1 MRILIA
7 DDEKDLNQI
16 LAQKLKQ
23 ESYSVDRCFDGE
35 EALDYLES
43 AEYDAAILDIMM
55 PKKTGLEVLQIL
67 RENGNQ
73 LPILLLT
80 ARDSIDDRVLGLD
93 LGADDYLVKPF
104 ALEELLARLRVL
116 LRKTSTQKNNVLQ
129 AGNLSLHLD
138 SHQVKRGNREI
149 QLSSKE
155 FSLLRY
161 MMQNKGVVLSRDTLE
176 QHIYSFDVSGG
187 SNVIDVYIRYLR
199 RKIDDGEDE
208 KLIHTIRGQ
217 GYVLRDPS

>member
-16 LAQKLKQ
+16 LTQKLKQ

-93 LGADDYLVKPF
+93 LGADDYLS
-104 ALEELLARLRVL
+104 
-116 LRKTSTQKNNVLQ
+116 KTLCFRRITCQTSRSIKKN
-129 AGNLSLHLD
+129 
-138 SHQVKRGNREI
+138 I
-149 QLSSKE
+149 
-155 FSLLRY
+155 
-161 MMQNKGVVLSRDTLE
+161 DT
-176 QHIYSFDVSGG
+176 
-187 SNVIDVYIRYLR
+187 
-199 RKIDDGEDE
+199 K
-208 KLIHTIRGQ
+208 K
-217 GYVLRDPS
+217 

>member
-1 MRILIA
+1 M
-7 DDEKDLNQI
+7 
-16 LAQKLKQ
+16 
-23 ESYSVDRCFDGE
+23 
-35 EALDYLES
+35 DYLES

-116 LRKTSTQKNNVLQ
+116 LRKTSTQKIMFYKL
-129 AGNLSLHLD
+129 
-138 SHQVKRGNREI
+138 EI
-149 QLSSKE
+149 YRCIL
-155 FSLLRY
+155 
-161 MMQNKGVVLSRDTLE
+161 
-176 QHIYSFDVSGG
+176 IA
-187 SNVIDVYIRYLR
+187 IR
-199 RKIDDGEDE
+199 
-208 KLIHTIRGQ
+208 
-217 GYVLRDPS
+217 

>member
-1 MRILIA
+1 MKILLVE
-7 DDEKDLNQI
+7 DEEMLNGITAKYLRAENMTVDTCFNGQQAI
-16 LAQKLKQ
+16 DYVNTS
-23 ESYSVDRCFDGE
+23 SYDV
-35 EALDYLES
+35 
-43 AEYDAAILDIMM
+43 IVMDIMM
-55 PKKTGLEVLQIL
+55 PIL
-67 RENGNQ
+67 DGISALAQMRNDGNTT
-73 LPILLLT
+73 PVLLLT
-80 ARDSIDDRVLGLD
+80 AKDSLQDKVTGLNT
-93 LGADDYLVKPF
+93 GADDYLVKPF

-161 MMQNKGVVLSRDTLE
+161 MMQNKGIVLSRDTLE
-176 QHIYSFDVSGG
+176 QHIYSFDFSGG

>member
-1 MRILIA
+1 MLIVVLMV
-7 DDEKDLNQI
+7 K
-16 LAQKLKQ
+16 KL
-23 ESYSVDRCFDGE
+23 
-35 EALDYLES
+35 LDYLES
-43 AEYDAAILDIMM
+43 AEYDVAILDIMM
-55 PKKTGLEVLQIL
+55 PKKTGLEVLQTI
-67 RENGNQ
+67 RENGNP

-104 ALEELLARLRVL
+104 VFRRIACQASRFI
-116 LRKTSTQKNNVLQ
+116 KKNIDTKNNVLQ

-161 MMQNKGVVLSRDTLE
+161 MMQNKGIVLSRDTLE
-176 QHIYSFDVSGG
+176 QHIYSFDFSGG

-217 GYVLRDPS
+217 GYVFEDPS

>member
-1 MRILIA
+1 MRILLA
-7 DDEKDLNQI
+7 EDEKDLNKI
-16 LAQKLKQ
+16 ITARLKD
-23 ESYSVDRCFDGE
+23 EYYSVDSCFDGKEAE
-35 EALDYLES
+35 EYLT
-43 AEYDAAILDIMM
+43 AVKYDAVILDIMM
-55 PKKTGLEVLQIL
+55 PKKTGFEVLQTI
-67 RENGNQ
+67 RENGNP

-161 MMQNKGVVLSRDTLE
+161 MMQNKGIVLSRDTLE
-176 QHIYSFDVSGG
+176 QHIYSFDFSGG

>member
-176 QHIYSFDVSGG
+176 
-187 SNVIDVYIRYLR
+187 RYLR

>member
-23 ESYSVDRCFDGE
+23 ESYSVDCCFDGE

-43 AEYDAAILDIMM
+43 AEYDVAILDIMM
-55 PKKTGLEVLQIL
+55 PKKTGLEVLQTI
-67 RENGNQ
+67 RENGNP

-155 FSLLRY
+155 FSLLLY
-161 MMQNKGVVLSRDTLE
+161 MMQNKGIVLSRDTLE
-176 QHIYSFDVSGG
+176 QHIYSFDFSGG

>member
-23 ESYSVDRCFDGE
+23 ESYSVDCCFDGE
-35 EALDYLES
+35 EALYYLES
-43 AEYDAAILDIMM
+43 AEYDVAILDIMM
-55 PKKTGLEVLQIL
+55 PKKTGLEVLQTI
-67 RENGNQ
+67 RENGNP

-161 MMQNKGVVLSRDTLE
+161 MMQNKGIVLSRDTLE
-176 QHIYSFDVSGG
+176 QHIYSFDFSGG

-217 GYVLRDPS
+217 GYVLRDSS